1 MLEVLVGMGWKQRAA
16 QAMVDRARSHVGP
29 ATKAEDA
36 LRLALQEAPLP
47 RATMVR
53 EELATD
59 ERLAA

>member
-1 MLEVLVGMGWKQRAA
+1 MGWKQREA